1 MVKINRILCDVD
13 GVHADFVY
21 GMCKAHNRPN
31 PFLGKENAGKFNINE
46 IWEMSATEFWAPTTN
61 KEWWANLP
69 LMDGAKELVKFCED
83 KVGQENVCF
92 LTSPTSGE
100 GCIDGKI
107 AWIKKHFPKYKR
119 RFLIGPVKYFC
130 ANPHSLLIDDY
141 DKNFNEF
148 RHYRGNAYL
157 PPRPWNSRH
166 SEYSDEVRI
175 IKDREFLK
183 YFE

>member
-1 MVKINRILCDVD
+1 MLSIVSTLLDVD
-13 GVHADFVY
+13 NVCADFHSEI
-21 GMCKAHNRPN
+21 CKSHGRESPYVN
-31 PFLGKENAGKFNINE
+31 PENFGNFDMDKL
-46 IWEMSATEFWAPTTN
+46 WGMSAADFWAPTTN

-69 LMDGAKELVKFCED
+69 LMDGAEELVKFCED
-83 KVGQENVCF
+83 KVGRENVCF

-100 GCIDGKI
+100 GCVDGKI
-107 AWIKKHFPKYKR
+107 AWIKKYFPKYKR

-130 ANPHSLLIDDY
+130 ASPSSMLIDDH
-141 DKNFNEF
+141 DKNVNQF
-148 RHYRGNAYL
+148 RNYDGNAYL

-166 SEYSDEVRI
+166 AEYSNEVSI